1 MGTKSNI
8 YTVNST
14 STAVVEGGTIPLGTA
29 TRRYG
34 QCINLNGNSITLNGN
49 GYYDVDVTAT
59 FTGAVGNAT
68 ITLFKDGVAV
78 PGATATTNIATANTQ
93 VASVSFPAII
103 KVRCCEQPANLT
115 LVLTGVG
122 VTFSNVAVSAIKI

>member
-8 YTVNST
+8 YTVNNT
-14 STAVVEGGTIPLGTA
+14 STVVAVGGTIPLGTA

-34 QCINLNGNSITLNGN
+34 RCINLSGNSITLNGD
-49 GYYDVDVTAT
+49 GYYDIDVTAT

-78 PGATATTNIATANTQ
+78 PGATSTTNIATANTQ
-93 VASVSFPAII
+93 VASVSFPSIVR
-103 KVRCCEQPANLT
+103 VRCCEQPANLT

-122 VTFSNVAVSAIKI
+122 VTFSNVAVSVIKI